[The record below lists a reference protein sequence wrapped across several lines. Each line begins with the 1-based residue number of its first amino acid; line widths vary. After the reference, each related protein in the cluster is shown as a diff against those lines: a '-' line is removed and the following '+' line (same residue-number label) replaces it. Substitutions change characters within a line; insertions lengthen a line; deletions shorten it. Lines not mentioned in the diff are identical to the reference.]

1 MKLPKLEIRRGPYR
15 GMCGGNDVY
24 DAPYYPVKEVE
35 EYKKAVKKMVSQ
47 KKKLESELKELLQR
61 VNSYERPD

>member
-1 MKLPKLEIRRGPYR
+1 VKLPKLEIRKGPYR

-24 DAPYYPVKEVE
+24 DAPYYSVKEVE
-35 EYKKAVKKMVSQ
+35 DYKNAVKKMVSH

>member
-1 MKLPKLEIRRGPYR
+1 MKLPKLEIRKGPYR

-24 DAPYYPVKEVE
+24 DAPYYSVKEVE
-35 EYKKAVKKMVSQ
+35 DYKNAVISHKE
-47 KKKLESELKELLQR
+47 KLESKLKELLQR